1 MTPEELDKMRARKI
15 VWMLG
20 IIWEVANSKARG
32 EALDRAR
39 AIREAEAAAGL
50 VTVPRE
56 PTAQMVNDGLLALDP
71 RIYPSVMLCNTY
83 RAMISAATG
92 SGEG

>member
-1 MTPEELDKMRARKI
+1 MIRDMVARTICEADIHRPWADVDEPFRKEYRAI
-15 VWMLG
+15 
-20 IIWEVANSKARG
+20 
-32 EALDRAR
+32 AR
-39 AIREAEAAAGL
+39 AVLDAQAAAGL